1 MSRPKPDEGA
11 PVAPRRLLHIIAAN
25 RWGEPW
31 RHALDVCR
39 HFSLMGWSV
48 TAYTRDAKAIDTRFR
63 QARIDLRHCALRGFF
78 DISSTL
84 HLVRDLRRERPGT
97 IVHVHRYRDAFAVLL
112 ARKIARRKDIRVVST
127 RHKLNP
133 GADNWLA
140 RRIYRNLDAQVFIS
154 AAVRERFLDSWR
166 DRPLPF
172 PAGRLHTI
180 PPAANLEVTDI
191 VPEPGKGPKIVLCKS
206 DLVPGNGLE
215 TMIDAMSTLRGLK
228 TRLWIV
234 GDGDP
239 DYIDTLRRRAQVLG
253 VMDMIDWKLRPA
265 DPSALIDDCHVAV
278 DPSVIPCPF
287 GPAHIEYMAHGR
299 PQVLSSSVS
308 PSEHVASGREAI
320 IVPPSQ
326 GAALGNALKTLIEDP
341 AKRRRMG
348 EEARRTFDS
357 HFSWQKCANRL
368 QRLYRNL

>member
-1 MSRPKPDEGA
+1 MKPNEVA
-11 PVAPRRLLHIIAAN
+11 AVAPRRLLHIIAAN

-84 HLVRDLRRERPGT
+84 HLVRDLRRERSGT

-112 ARKIARRKDIRVVST
+112 ARKIGRRKDIRVVST
-127 RHKLNP
+127 RHKLHP

-154 AAVRERFLDSWR
+154 TAVRERFLDSWR
-166 DRPLPF
+166 DRQLPF
-172 PAGRLHTI
+172 SAGRLHTI
-180 PPAANLEVTDI
+180 PPAANLEVTDV
-191 VPEPGKGPKIVLCKS
+191 VPEPEKGPRIVLCKS

-253 VMDMIDWKLRPA
+253 VMDMIDWKLRPT
-265 DPSALIDDCHVAV
+265 DPSAFIDDCHVAV

-341 AKRRRMG
+341 ALRCRMG